1 LILVD
6 SSVWI
11 DFLSARPGP
20 AGFELRRLI
29 EEGAPAAVTG
39 VVVTEIL
46 QGLQRN
52 VERIENYLS
61 LFDLL
66 EAEGFRTYRRAAA
79 LFRLARSRG
88 VSLTTT
94 DAIIATIATENH
106 AVVFSLDRDFVRMA
120 QLGGTELYQVK

>member
-1 LILVD
+1 LNA
-6 SSVWI
+6 S
-11 DFLSARPGP
+11 R
-20 AGFELRRLI
+20 
-29 EEGAPAAVTG
+29 T
-39 VVVTEIL
+39 
-46 QGLQRN
+46 
-52 VERIENYLS
+52 LS

-66 EAEGFRTYRRAAA
+66 EAEGFHTYCRAAA

-106 AVVFSLDRDFVRMA
+106 AVVFSPDRDFVRMA